1 VAAAA
6 DKQQDVRPE
15 AAAAAVASTAAE
27 DASGE
32 GRGALA
38 AEPAGPQ
45 PDSQAPDGDVV
56 AVKGLVPSVVCTAG
70 FSLLRMHPSMQYV
83 LLIHTACFSPLPNV
97 KQMGVADHGGKGRQG
112 WLKFIA
118 KISSSNYL
126 SADPKQHAVAFP
138 LLILFTKQAWLR

>member
-1 VAAAA
+1 MAAAA

-15 AAAAAVASTAAE
+15 AAAAAVASPAAE

-70 FSLLRMHPSMQYV
+70 FSLLRMHPLMQYV

-97 KQMGVADHGGKGRQG
+97 KQMGVADHGTRGGRG
-112 WLKFIA
+112 G
-118 KISSSNYL
+118 
-126 SADPKQHAVAFP
+126 
-138 LLILFTKQAWLR
+138 